1 MDDTES
7 VVQYADDDDEEFHDA
22 LDDCLDFFYD
32 PIESDDGVSISAA
45 NPNPSPADKSLPRS
59 GLRRRKSRSDRKYS
73 GEDSVELDNYSIER
87 KRKHSRK
94 IKEHDENLESSD
106 SLEIKQTSE
115 SPNVGSDGEDD
126 QGNEEHSTITD
137 ANVVTRDDL
146 VSNESNSRESHD
158 TNSSLLFTIAGILI
172 KFISFQIYL
181 SVKLFMFPLT
191 LVYYLYMLV
200 FNPFGLLLSCR
211 ECLIQKIKQIWKLV
225 HEFVSPFMFEWLR
238 EHRSIW
244 KLGLKCGWGL
254 LWSAYVCTL
263 LVVFLV
269 SAFVMGGILIRVLVE
284 DPIRM
289 KQSLNF
295 DFMEKSPVAFVPIIT
310 QQELSHD
317 MYLEEKPDILNVKR
331 SRVVPPNHK
340 LKVTVSLTLPES
352 EYNQNLGIFQV
363 RVDFLAVDGKT
374 LSSSRRPCM
383 LQFKSQPIRLLLTLL
398 KVAPILTGHTSETQK
413 LKLNFRG
420 FTERD
425 NPTAFLKVVIEQ
437 RAQYLPGAGIP
448 EIYDA
453 SVDMESELPLP
464 KRILWFWKKTLFVW
478 ISMAIFTMELFFALL
493 CCKPI
498 IIPKIRLR
506 EANANGDASR
516 NVLPGQS

>member
-22 LDDCLDFFYD
+22 LDDCLEFFYE
-32 PIESDDGVSISAA
+32 PIESDDGVPISAA
-45 NPNPSPADKSLPRS
+45 NPNPYPADKSLPRS

-73 GEDSVELDNYSIER
+73 GEDSIELENYSIER

-94 IKEHDENLESSD
+94 IEHNKNLENSD
-106 SLEIKQTSE
+106 SLEINQTSE

-137 ANVVTRDDL
+137 ANVVTREDL
-146 VSNESNSRESHD
+146 VSTESNSRENHD
-158 TNSSLLFTIAGILI
+158 TNSSLLFTIA
-172 KFISFQIYL
+172 
-181 SVKLFMFPLT
+181 
-191 LVYYLYMLV
+191 VYYLYMLV

-225 HEFVSPFMFEWLR
+225 HEFVSPFMFEWIR

-295 DFMEKSPVAFVPIIT
+295 DFMEKSPVAFVPVIT

-374 LSSSRRPCM
+374 LASSRRPCM

-453 SVDMESELPLP
+453 SVDMESELPLL
-464 KRILWFWKKTLFVW
+464 KRILWYWKKTLFVW

-493 CCKPI
+493 C
-498 IIPKIRLR
+498 
-506 EANANGDASR
+506 
-516 NVLPGQS
+516 